1 MVFVVP
7 RYLPIRGSTN
17 GYFLAN
23 RGSVPKVSESSVTS
37 QVKSVIP
44 QEVATGGGDCACQ
57 DKPTI
62 NIKETNISPSVDQ
75 MKQHSMEQILGRLK
89 GKGKKKYGGA
99 IVKA

>member
-37 QVKSVIP
+37 QIKPVIP
-44 QEVATGGGDCACQ
+44 QEVATGGGDCGC
-57 DKPTI
+57 DSKPTI
-62 NIKETNISPSVDQ
+62 HISKTNITPSVDQ
-75 MKQHSMEQILGRLK
+75 IKQHSMEEILGRLK
-89 GKGKKKYGGA
+89 GKGKKKYGGS